1 MPERHGSTP
10 IQRLVFEVLINSSMI
25 DPATPSAAIVMRRAG
40 LETKRSIE
48 SRIIAHIVLMEIIL
62 ARNGIDL
69 VSLKLLMA
77 LPKTL

>member
-1 MPERHGSTP
+1 
-10 IQRLVFEVLINSSMI
+10 MI
-25 DPATPSAAIVMRRAG
+25 DPATPSAVIVMRRAG